1 MEDVYVDGNPANH
14 MTGMQTIMLPAS
26 GGAVVEFVVTEEG
39 NYPILT
45 HQFNHADKGAVA
57 ILKVIAE

>member
-1 MEDVYVDGNPANH
+1 MEDVYVDGNPANVLK
-14 MTGMQTIMLPAS
+14 GMQTIMLPAS

-45 HQFNHADKGAVA
+45 HNSN
-57 ILKVIAE
+57 IRIKVLSPY